1 MVQHICIQI
10 LIRSSEH
17 LPMIR
22 IQGVLSVALFVVV
35 VDGLFSGVVV
45 VMSDDERLAKGGS
58 SLTQLA

>member
-1 MVQHICIQI
+1 
-10 LIRSSEH
+10 
-17 LPMIR
+17 MIR